1 MKYRTAAFLLGFLIL
16 DIVTVPIDEFSSHRE
31 VRGQTDK
38 PAQVTE
44 EKKYVSDDGIVHLQ
58 SQMDIMDLIKAMS
71 EINEEPYVIDESVK
85 PREISIITPE
95 GGMKKDDVLMFFDTV
110 LRLNGLAVVKSDGI
124 NKIVNSSDISG
135 ESTPVETDRQN

>member
-1 MKYRTAAFLLGFLIL
+1 MKYRTVAFLLGFLIL
-16 DIVTVPIDEFSSHRE
+16 DIVTVPIDEFSSRRE

-38 PAQVTE
+38 PGEATE

-58 SQMDIMDLIKAMS
+58 SRMDIMDLIKAMS
-71 EINEEPYVIDESVK
+71 EINEEPYVIDGSVK

-110 LRLNGLAVVKSDGI
+110 LRLNGLAVVKSGGI

-135 ESTPVETDRQN
+135 ESTPVETDKQN

>member
-1 MKYRTAAFLLGFLIL
+1 MKYRTVAFLFGFLIL
-16 DIVTVPIDEFSSHRE
+16 DIVTVPIDEFSTHRE

-38 PAQVTE
+38 PAGVTE
-44 EKKYVSDDGIVHLQ
+44 EKIYVSDDGIVHLQ
-58 SQMDIMDLIKAMS
+58 SRMDIMDLIKAMS
-71 EINEEPYVIDESVK
+71 EIKEEPYVIDGSVK

-135 ESTPVETDRQN
+135 ASTPVETDK